1 MGTVRKQ
8 SIHSSLYMYLGFAL
22 GAFNMLLLPRIL
34 STEEFGLT
42 RVLISVSTLLAGLCS
57 LGTQQVITRFYPYYD
72 FRKGKHKNDLLGW
85 AIALSMIGF
94 FIMVLLTIAFKHV
107 IIRKFEG
114 NSPLFIDYFYL
125 IYPFSFFILL
135 FGIYERV
142 AWSRQFATL
151 SSFLRETG
159 VRIFTLIIVLFLWF
173 SWISSNVFI
182 ILYSLQF
189 GIVFIVLYGYLTL
202 RKGSHFTLKPSSTT
216 KRLYP
221 QMAMFA
227 AYILGGSLFTLVEQ
241 YFNTI
246 LLGSRESLSS
256 AGIFDL
262 ATFIATFLLV
272 PKRSIQAAASA
283 TIASALKNRDNVQIG
298 RVYKKSAATLLIAG
312 LAILGLIWLNID
324 HIFDLYKPEYRS
336 GKYVVLVIGLANLID
351 LATGL
356 NYDIL
361 VNSKLWKLHF
371 YLSISLVAIF
381 LPVTY
386 ILVLHYGIMGSA
398 YGILIS
404 LFIYNLFRCFLLWW
418 KFHMQPF
425 SFKTVLILCGGL
437 AAYFISSGLVPDI
450 TNIYIDTFIKS
461 TIFCLVFVTWILVG
475 KLSQDV
481 SELYQLGL
489 VKIGIRKKEHL

>member
-22 GAFNMLLLPRIL
+22 GAFNMWLLPRIL
-34 STEEFGLT
+34 TTDQFGLT
-42 RVLISVSTLLAGLCS
+42 RVLISVCTLLAGLCS

-72 FRKGKHKNDLLGW
+72 HGKGKHKTDLLGW
-85 AIALSMIGF
+85 ALLISLVGF
-94 FIMVLLTIAFKHV
+94 CIMVVLTITFKKV

-125 IYPFSFFILL
+125 IYPFAFFILL
-135 FGIYERV
+135 FSIYERV

-159 VRIFTLIIVLFLWF
+159 VRLFVLIAVLILWLK
-173 SWISSNVFI
+173 WIDANTFI
-182 ILYSLQF
+182 ILYSFQF
-189 GIVFIVLYGYLTL
+189 AAVFIVLYVYLAL
-202 RKGSHFTLKPSSTT
+202 VKGSHFTLKPSLTT
-216 KRLYP
+216 KKLYR
-221 QMAMFA
+221 QMSTYGAF
-227 AYILGGSLFTLVEQ
+227 IIGGSLFTLVEQ

-256 AGIFDL
+256 AGIFDI

-272 PKRSIQAAASA
+272 PKRSVQAAASS
-283 TIASALKNRDNVQIG
+283 TISTALKDRDHGQIE
-298 RVYKKSAATLLIAG
+298 RVYKKSAATMLIAG
-312 LAILGLIWLNID
+312 LAILCLIWLNID
-324 HIFDLYKPEYRS
+324 HVFDLYKPEYRS
-336 GKYVVLVIGLANLID
+336 GKYVVLVIGIANLID

-371 YLSISLVAIF
+371 YLSIALVAIF

-386 ILVLHYGIMGSA
+386 VLVVHYGIMGSA

-404 LFIYNLFRCFLLWW
+404 LFIYNLFRCFLMWW
-418 KFHMQPF
+418 KFKMQPF
-425 SFKTVLILCGGL
+425 SLKTLLIVLTGVVSYIV
-437 AAYFISSGLVPDI
+437 AAYLIPEIKNLFIDAAV
-450 TNIYIDTFIKS
+450 KS
-461 TIFCLVFVTWILVG
+461 LVFILLFALGVLGG
-475 KLSQDV
+475 KLSEDFT
-481 SELYQLGL
+481 ELYKIAL
-489 VKIGIRKKEHL
+489 VRLKIINRS